1 MGKIELDFRVLG
13 DVGTNC
19 YLLCNQETK
28 ECILIDAPDLPDRID
43 EMIAASGCKLCAVLL
58 THGHY
63 DHILAAEE
71 VRKRHNVQVYV
82 SEDEKELLHSPQMN
96 LSQGYGRSTVLDADV
111 YHKDGAH
118 LSLAGLD
125 IEVFH
130 TPGHTAGGSCYYIAE
145 AGILFSSVTIF
156 RPAALV
162 PLCVPLKER
171 FLSCR
176 MTQKFFRDTENRR
189 VWHMKRNTIRFCS
202 ENFKDIKMQQTV
214 S

>member
-1 MGKIELDFRVLG
+1 
-13 DVGTNC
+13 
-19 YLLCNQETK
+19 
-28 ECILIDAPDLPDRID
+28 
-43 EMIAASGCKLCAVLL
+43 
-58 THGHY
+58 
-63 DHILAAEE
+63 
-71 VRKRHNVQVYV
+71 
-82 SEDEKELLHSPQMN
+82 MN

-145 AGILFSSVTIF
+145 AGILFSGDTLFAASVGRTDFPTGSMSAIV
-156 RPAALV
+156 R
-162 PLCVPLKER
+162 PLKER

-202 ENFKDIKMQQTV
+202 KNFKDIKMHN
-214 S
+214 SKLGMKHDIYKNIRHGFL

>member
-96 LSQGYGRSTVLDADV
+96 LSQDYGRSTVLDADV

-118 LSLAGLD
+118 LSLSHTGTYCGRKLLLYRRSGHF
-125 IEVFH
+125 VFRRY
-130 TPGHTAGGSCYYIAE
+130 AVCSICRQNR
-145 AGILFSSVTIF
+145 FSDRQHECHCAF
-156 RPAALV
+156 
-162 PLCVPLKER
+162 
-171 FLSCR
+171 
-176 MTQKFFRDTENRR
+176 
-189 VWHMKRNTIRFCS
+189 H
-202 ENFKDIKMQQTV
+202 
-214 S
+214 

>member
-145 AGILFSSVTIF
+145 AGILFSGDTLF
-156 RPAALV
+156 AASIGRTDFPTGGMSAIV
-162 PLCVPLKER
+162 R
-171 FLSCR
+171 S
-176 MTQKFFRDTENRR
+176 
-189 VWHMKRNTIRFCS
+189 
-202 ENFKDIKMQQTV
+202 IKG
-214 S
+214 

>member
-82 SEDEKELLHSPQMN
+82 SEDEKELLYSPQMN

-130 TPGHTAGGSCYYIAE
+130 TPGHTRAE
-145 AGILFSSVTIF
+145 AAIISQKRAFCFQEIRCLQHLSAEPIF
-156 RPAALV
+156 RPAA
-162 PLCVPLKER
+162 
-171 FLSCR
+171 
-176 MTQKFFRDTENRR
+176 
-189 VWHMKRNTIRFCS
+189 
-202 ENFKDIKMQQTV
+202 
-214 S
+214 

>member
-28 ECILIDAPDLPDRID
+28 ECIL
-43 EMIAASGCKLCAVLL
+43 
-58 THGHY
+58 
-63 DHILAAEE
+63 
-71 VRKRHNVQVYV
+71 
-82 SEDEKELLHSPQMN
+82 KELLHSPQMN
-96 LSQGYGRSTVLDADV
+96 LSQDYGRSTVLDADV

-145 AGILFSSVTIF
+145 AGILFSGDTLFAASVGRTDFPTGSMSAIV
-156 RPAALV
+156 RSIKGKILV
-162 PLCVPLKER
+162 LPDDTKVFPGHGESTSVAYEKKYNP
-171 FLSCR
+171 FL
-176 MTQKFFRDTENRR
+176 Q
-189 VWHMKRNTIRFCS
+189 
-202 ENFKDIKMQQTV
+202 
-214 S
+214 

>member
-82 SEDEKELLHSPQMN
+82 SEDEKELLYSPQMN

-145 AGILFSSVTIF
+145 AGILFSGDTLFGASVG
-156 RPAALV
+156 
-162 PLCVPLKER
+162 
-171 FLSCR
+171 
-176 MTQKFFRDTENRR
+176 
-189 VWHMKRNTIRFCS
+189 
-202 ENFKDIKMQQTV
+202 
-214 S
+214 